1 MKRYLKY
8 IFLSLVSA
16 ALAVSCLEELEPT
29 PSLIQTDDITVLVP
43 RVKSFTNQYV
53 TKAGYSDEEDVIT
66 ILKVL
71 VFNDEGA
78 LVHTQDMPADTRS
91 LTLNKSMLNSPDH
104 KGKLSNATVV
114 MLANI
119 DLSLLK
125 KADGTPVQSSLTSLT
140 LDDLANSTYY
150 PEKNIIL
157 SSELGTGFK
166 GFPMIGGKSVDL
178 TPTSETNQQDHVVI
192 DLKILFAKI
201 EFKINVEQ
209 GSENQGEGMQFTL
222 NSWAVNNVSRATTLA
237 VPTNNGEPVRD
248 FMGNIPDEEN
258 VATADEA
265 TASSEYTTTAKSG
278 SLPETKTTTLNGS
291 PLRFTFYMAESR
303 YNPGTYTYPI
313 NDLHESFKQQFK
325 PEVATTQGGSPAVGM
340 ASYVQLE
347 GAYKDYR
354 GTSWDVDYTIYLGKN
369 SYDNFHVDR
378 NSNYKNIISI
388 KGIRDRQS
396 GSYGEGDDAGDVW
409 IDHRVNVEYNDSGAD
424 DHVTITRETLIDS
437 HIEVR
442 PLRVRWANNQDGQNP
457 YSFARIHLPYYTEDN
472 GTTWSQRDE
481 ATAAKKNWIGIER
494 GNKTSSLYC
503 KDGVSKGKRRYFTS
517 SLIKDLNTK
526 VGDTDIETHNGVDF
540 ILLENDDCAWIYIDE
555 YIYEDGASTI
565 ATKNRMAKIIVDFCT
580 TSNDKLNIIKQ
591 EEYVLYQ
598 QPIIN
603 INQDNKTYYIE
614 NYEEYLHSYDSHDRY
629 NIGTSPTDYTG
640 QGMKWGFVGS
650 KVSKSQYVVNSS
662 AITGSW
668 ESFWEGITNPSNG
681 NPYNFFHSKD
691 SESEPGFTV
700 QGNNQTAIELK
711 DNTGLN
717 FTYTASEQNGITI
730 SSMGEMPDN
739 AYQYC
744 LSKNKFT
751 EAVEGEEHTM
761 MIHWYLPD
769 VYELTDIFAAGGS
782 LLAQD
787 SYYWSSQAG
796 YDISSAKT
804 YIYEDPSNARAVSV
818 SGNEGKPRKDK
829 HRIRCVYDRTG
840 KEALMSSRTPEG
852 IGGLIKIPMTV
863 SGDGFFNYSGWFAE
877 LQKDENTKTYDE
889 PTYKFPKNDEFEEGT
904 DDRTNADNDFAA
916 EWIDGVHYYSKNPL
930 TEWGKVSWNNTTY
943 YSIIHPDKWPGL
955 TKNVTN
961 AITNIELLETLG
973 NLFGIDALA
982 IESSTPKT
990 DTRIVT
996 SRTGNKIEVLP
1007 TNEELAR
1014 VPLDHNEDTENTMT
1028 ISFSGGKN
1036 TSHSPGYQYHMED
1049 PTAAKIKTYTK
1060 YWDPPKYSTAQFE
1073 SDKKT
1078 YSAPEREVSYTDSEV
1093 KKKIDDEFSS
1103 LLGALVD
1110 SERFT
1115 YLSHTST
1122 PITTRSIYSY
1132 ASASAARNAA
1142 TTYFNEVINVNGEYK
1157 AISNSNISTP
1167 SQSVQLCSYTY
1178 TYKKEKRDWFE
1189 GSIWPPKLPGWGSW
1203 YDNGTGT
1210 GSGTFSKTLYS
1221 YVITYQK
1228 PDGTY
1233 YKYISGTGGWSEEGE
1248 PDIKTGAEAALE
1260 TVDALTFYAGN
1271 SFTIN
1276 TNTTTDSDGK
1286 TYEHYIRSIK
1296 VNYDSS
1302 TITEGDTYLRFVA
1315 GVDYL
1320 PSNDEEPAQMTYL
1333 DGDNG
1338 WSKWVSNSNDKTVTL
1353 RTVIYDKSA
1362 GGIFNWLNPSFSHTD
1377 PGGNGYWSDSGW
1389 NYYRDESLVIKSLEI
1404 RLESVP
1410 L

>member
-53 TKAGYSDEEDVIT
+53 TKAGYSDAEDVIT
-66 ILKVL
+66 SLKVL
-71 VFNDEGA
+71 VFNNDGA

-125 KADGTPVQSSLTSLT
+125 KADGTPVQSSLTSLI

-178 TPTSETNQQDHVVI
+178 TPTSETNQQDPVVI

-201 EFKINVEQ
+201 EFEINVEQ

-222 NSWAVNNVSRATTLA
+222 NNWAVNNVSRATTLA

-278 SLPETKTTTLNGS
+278 SLPETKTTTLNGT
-291 PLRFTFYMAESR
+291 PLKFTFYMAESR

-396 GSYGEGDDAGDVW
+396 GSYGDDAGDVW

-442 PLRVRWANNQDGQNP
+442 PLRVRWTNNQNGQNP

-472 GTTWSQRDE
+472 GDTWTQRDE

-591 EEYVLYQ
+591 EEYILYQ

-603 INQDNKTYYIE
+603 INKDNKTYYIE

-640 QGMKWGFVGS
+640 QGMKWGFDES

-681 NPYNFFHSKD
+681 NPYDFFHSKD

-863 SGDGFFNYSGWFAE
+863 AGDGFFNYSGWFEE
-877 LQKDENTKTYDE
+877 LRQDETTKSYKGDY
-889 PTYKFPKNDEFEEGT
+889 YKFPKNDEFEEGT

-916 EWIDGVHYYSKNPL
+916 VWIDGVHYYSKNPL
-930 TEWGKVSWNNTTY
+930 TEWGKVSWVNTTY

-955 TKNVTN
+955 TKNVSN
-961 AITNIELLETLG
+961 PITDVDLLETLG
-973 NLFGIDALA
+973 KLFGIDALA

-996 SRTGNKIEVLP
+996 SRTGYKIETLP
-1007 TNEELAR
+1007 PNEELKK
-1014 VPLDHNEDTENTMT
+1014 VSLDHNEDTENTMT
-1028 ISFSGGKN
+1028 ISFSNGKN
-1036 TSHSPGYQYHMED
+1036 TSNSPEYKYHKED
-1049 PTAAKIKTYTK
+1049 PTKAIVKTYTK
-1060 YWDPPKYSTAQFE
+1060 YWEPPTYLGVPIASDP
-1073 SDKKT
+1073 KT
-1078 YSAPEREVSYTDSEV
+1078 YNAPEREVTYTQDEV
-1093 KKKIDDEFSS
+1093 EAEIKQDLDGYITLYNRS
-1103 LLGALVD
+1103 LLL
-1110 SERFT
+1110 ECIC
-1115 YLSHTST
+1115 T
-1122 PITTRSIYSY
+1122 PKTTKSIYSY
-1132 ASASAARNAA
+1132 TSASQARSAANE
-1142 TTYFNEVINVNGEYK
+1142 YFNTVINVNDEYLTP
-1157 AISNSNISTP
+1157 NISTP
-1167 SQSVQLCSYTY
+1167 YQTIELCSYIY
-1178 TYKKEKRDWFE
+1178 TYQKQKKKSVFGVPYGDWYND
-1189 GSIWPPKLPGWGSW
+1189 GNPIQS
-1203 YDNGTGT
+1203 
-1210 GSGTFSKTLYS
+1210 SGVFSKNLYT

-1228 PDGTY
+1228 PDGTF
-1233 YKYISGTGGWSEEGE
+1233 YKYVAGTGGWGKENDPKET
-1248 PDIKTGAEAALE
+1248 IGAEAALE

-1315 GVDYL
+1315 GADYL

-1362 GGIFNWLNPSFSHTD
+1362 GGIFNWLNPSFSHTN
-1377 PGGNGYWSDSGW
+1377 PGNSYYFDENYQL
-1389 NYYRDESLVIKSLEI
+1389 NYYRDANLVIKSLEI
-1404 RLESVP
+1404 RLESIP
-1410 L
+1410 LP

>member
-53 TKAGYSDEEDVIT
+53 TKAGYSDAEDVIT
-66 ILKVL
+66 SLKVL
-71 VFNDEGA
+71 AFNNDGA

-125 KADGTPVQSSLTSLT
+125 KADGTPVQSRLTSLT

-178 TPTSETNQQDHVVI
+178 TPTSETNQQDPVVI

-201 EFKINVEQ
+201 EFEINVEQ

-278 SLPETKTTTLNGS
+278 SLPETKTTTLNGT
-291 PLRFTFYMAESR
+291 PLKFTFYMAESR

-325 PEVATTQGGSPAVGM
+325 PEVATSQGGSPAVGM
-340 ASYVQLE
+340 ASYVQIE
-347 GAYKDYR
+347 GTYNDYR
-354 GTSWDVDYTIYLGKN
+354 GTSWNVDYTIYLGKN

-388 KGIRDRQS
+388 KGIRDRQA
-396 GSYGEGDDAGDVW
+396 GSYGEGEGDVW

-442 PLRVRWANNQDGQNP
+442 PLRVRWTNNQNGQNP

-472 GTTWSQRDE
+472 GDTWTQRDE

-591 EEYVLYQ
+591 EEYILYQ

-603 INQDNKTYYIE
+603 INKDNKTYYIE

-640 QGMKWGFVGS
+640 QGMKWGFDGS

-681 NPYNFFHSKD
+681 NPYDFFHSKD

-818 SGNEGKPRKDK
+818 SGNEGKLRKDK

-961 AITNIELLETLG
+961 AITDIKLLETLG
-973 NLFGIDALA
+973 KLFGIDALA

-996 SRTGNKIEVLP
+996 SRTGYKIEALP
-1007 TNEELAR
+1007 TNEELKK
-1014 VPLDHNEDTENTMT
+1014 VSLDHNEDTKNTMT
-1028 ISFSGGKN
+1028 ISFSNGKN
-1036 TSHSPGYQYHMED
+1036 TSNNPEYKYHKED
-1049 PTAAKIKTYTK
+1049 PTKAIVKTYTK
-1060 YWDPPKYSTAQFE
+1060 YWEPPTYKEQPFE
-1073 SDKKT
+1073 SDSKT
-1078 YSAPEREVSYTDSEV
+1078 YNASARSVTNTYTDSEIRE
-1093 KKKIDDEFSS
+1093 KINRDMNGVIGSIID
-1103 LLGALVD
+1103 LD
-1110 SERFT
+1110 SERYT
-1115 YLSHTST
+1115 YTSHTTT
-1122 PITTRSIYSY
+1122 PITLESEYSY
-1132 ASASAARNAA
+1132 TSASSAREAAE
-1142 TTYFNEVINVNGEYK
+1142 THFNTVINVNKEYK
-1157 AISNSNISTP
+1157 AISYDDISTP
-1167 SQSVQLCSYTY
+1167 SKSIDLCSYTY
-1178 TYKKEKRDWFE
+1178 IYKKEKRDWKIF
-1189 GSIWPPKLPGWGSW
+1189 WWGSW

-1210 GSGTFSKTLYS
+1210 GSGIFSKTLYT

-1233 YKYISGTGGWSEEGE
+1233 YKYVAGTGGWGKENDPQET
-1248 PDIKTGAEAALE
+1248 TGAEAALE

-1315 GVDYL
+1315 GADYL
-1320 PSNDEEPAQMTYL
+1320 PNNNVEPAQMTYL

-1338 WSKWVSNSNDKTVTL
+1338 WSKWISESNDESVTL
-1353 RTVIYDKSA
+1353 RLVICDKTA
-1362 GGIFNWLNPSFSHTD
+1362 GGWLDWINPSFSHTD